1 MTARRLYGLVT
12 ALVLLLS
19 GVAQARDDEVWLT
32 AEVEGNLW
40 RGLHMKAEQ
49 FLEFDNS
56 RLINEETLLLLG
68 WKFNSYV
75 SVWAGHR
82 ITREDSY
89 TPDGF
94 ITEQRPTFD
103 LCLAAPEFG
112 TLKLDFRSRFE
123 WRDKEGSQGY
133 MRYRERLRLRTSWS
147 VTDFKISPYISE
159 EFFFYDKPKQDDAD
173 LFGRTRSRI
182 GFTFLPMPS
191 VEAVSCDLYFMVQH
205 DMDDN
210 SSTWDPTNCFGLTV
224 VFKF

>member
-1 MTARRLYGLVT
+1 MTRGGFHGLVT
-12 ALVLLLS
+12 AVAVLLL
-19 GVAQARDDEVWLT
+19 GTAQARDDEVWLT
-32 AEVEGNLW
+32 AEVEGQVWQNLYVK
-40 RGLHMKAEQ
+40 GEQ

-56 RLINEETLLLLG
+56 HLINEETLFLLG
-68 WKFNSYV
+68 WKFNPYV

-82 ITREDSY
+82 TTRER
-89 TPDGF
+89 PGGHGAF
-94 ITEQRPTFD
+94 ETEQRPTID
-103 LCLAAPEFG
+103 LCLAAPEFW

-123 WRDKEGSQGY
+123 FRDKEGSQMY

-210 SSTWDPTNCFGLTV
+210 SSTWDPTNCFGLTIAV
-224 VFKF
+224 KF